1 MEFLLRLAFVL
12 LLVVSAPAAAQDGE
26 PADRFGVRLDIE
38 GPIGP
43 ATSDYVRRSL
53 EKAVEQGAQLVVLRM
68 DTPGGLDSAMREI
81 IQAILSSP
89 IPVVSY
95 VYPRGARAAS
105 AGTYISYASHIAAMG
120 PATNLGAATPVSV
133 GGGSPIP
140 GAGERESDEEPPGR
154 DEGDQ
159 PAADEPAPTY
169 DDPRMNKVVNDA
181 VAYIRGLAELRGRNA
196 EWAEQAVRRG
206 VSLSASAALEK
217 NVIDLIADTPEEL
230 LRKIDGRTV
239 TINNVERTLD
249 TEGMALVPMEPDW
262 RSELLAV
269 ITNPNIAYI
278 LMLIGI
284 YGLIFEFANPGALVP
299 GIIGAICLL
308 LALFAL
314 QVLPINYAG
323 LALIILGV
331 ALMLGE
337 AFAPSFGAL
346 GIGGLAAF
354 VIGSIILIDT
364 DAPGF
369 GISPALIGGVALFS
383 GALFMFLM
391 SAVMKARHR
400 PVVSGSEEMVGMEA
414 TALEDFDHE
423 GHVRAHGERWWATT
437 DAPVRK
443 GQQVRVTSLD
453 GLRLHVTP
461 QGKTQEKRED

>member
-1 MEFLLRLAFVL
+1 MNFLLRLILVL
-12 LLVVSAPAAAQDGE
+12 LLVACASAAAQDAE
-26 PADRFGVRLDIE
+26 PADRLGVRLDIE

-43 ATSDYVRRSL
+43 ATSDYIRRSL
-53 EKAVEQGAQLVVLRM
+53 DKAVEQGAQLVVLRM

-81 IQAILSSP
+81 IQAILSSS

-133 GGGSPIP
+133 GGGSPLP
-140 GAGERESDEEPPGR
+140 GAGEQESDEEPPGR

-159 PAADEPAPTY
+159 PAADEPAATY

-239 TINNVERTLD
+239 TINNEERTLD

-299 GIIGAICLL
+299 GIIGAISLL

-391 SAVMKARHR
+391 SAVIRARHR
-400 PVVSGSEEMVGMEA
+400 PVVSGSEEMVGILA

-423 GHVRAHGERWWATT
+423 GHVHAHGERWRART
-437 DAPVRK
+437 DTPVRK
-443 GQQVRVTSLD
+443 GQQVRVMGLD
-453 GLRLHVTP
+453 GLCLNVTP
-461 QGKTQEKRED
+461 QEETPEQQGE